1 MTGGVRGKAS
11 DEKQV
16 MGVRGRQVMGVR
28 GRQVMGVRGRQVG
41 EEEQTTPVHSTAS

>member
-11 DEKQV
+11 DEK
-16 MGVRGRQVMGVR
+16 QVMGVR